1 MKLFDTHAHCDDER
15 IEKEYENG
23 TEGLITDCLGANIGN
38 IVNVGTNFENSKRS
52 VELAEK
58 FDGVYAA
65 VGIHPSDCQLIDYGA
80 ERAISEI
87 EELLSH
93 PKVVAIGEIGL
104 DYHYDDTDRERQLL
118 YFRLQMELAKKH
130 GMAVIIHDR
139 DAHGDCMEVVRE
151 FPEVK
156 GIFHSFSGSAEMA
169 RELCKMGWYVSFSG
183 TVTFKNASK
192 PKEACVAVDEDKIL
206 VETDSPYLPPV
217 PHRGEMNIP
226 SYVEFTAREIA
237 KLRGISFDEMVR
249 ITNENAKRVFGIK
262 E

>member
-15 IEKEYENG
+15 IEKEYQNG

-38 IVNVGTNFENSKRS
+38 IVNIGTNYKNSKRS

-58 FDGVYAA
+58 FDSVYAA
-65 VGIHPSDCQLIDYGA
+65 VGIHPSDCQLIDYEIEQA
-80 ERAISEI
+80 LSEI
-87 EELLSH
+87 EQLLTH
-93 PKVVAIGEIGL
+93 KKVVAIGEIGL
-104 DYHYDDTDRERQLL
+104 DYHYDDTDKERQLL
-118 YFRLQMELAKKH
+118 YFRSQMELAKKH
-130 GMAVIIHDR
+130 GMRVIIHDR
-139 DAHGDCMEVVRE
+139 EAHGDCMEVVRE

-192 PKEACVAVDEDKIL
+192 PKEACVAVDEDKFLI
-206 VETDSPYLPPV
+206 ETDSPYLAPV

-226 SYVEFTAREIA
+226 SYVELTAREIA
-237 KLRGISFDEMVR
+237 SLRGISFDEIVR